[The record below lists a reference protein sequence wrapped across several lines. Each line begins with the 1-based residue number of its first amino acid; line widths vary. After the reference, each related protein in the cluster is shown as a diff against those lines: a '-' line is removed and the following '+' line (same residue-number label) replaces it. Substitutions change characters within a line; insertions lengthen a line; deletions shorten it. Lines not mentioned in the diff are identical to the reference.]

1 MNADPTGTRASHL
14 DLEELIAEATGQPVG
29 DRAREHLASCEHC
42 RLEASRWNL
51 VAGGIRGLAADAPEA
66 AAPETDAAPE
76 AAAAPH
82 AAQPTR
88 PRRAGRNALAGPWR
102 KAMLATGAVAAA
114 LVLLVGIGAATGY
127 VHLSVSHHGSQTVLT
142 AVTGCSQL
150 EAASGTLGQVQGDSM
165 VLKTASGQ
173 LVTVTTTPSTTVGVS
188 GVLLGGISDGM
199 AVTVS
204 GPSSGGTIAATIVS
218 IRSPG
223 HITAPSSFTT
233 VHGMVA
239 DASAS
244 GFTVVTSSGTRVP
257 ATISGDTVVNIFH
270 VRPDQVPA
278 GATVTA
284 IGHAGP
290 DGTLQATAAMAIVQR
305 SSGPQ
310 LQFHAKTRGCS
321 PAAVAAALT
330 PSIPI
335 GS

>member
-51 VAGGIRGLAADAPEA
+51 VAGGIRGLADAASDAGPAPEA
-66 AAPETDAAPE
+66 DAAPT
-76 AAAAPH
+76 AV
-82 AAQPTR
+82 QPTR
-88 PRRAGRNALAGPWR
+88 PGRTGRHVLAGPWR
-102 KAMLATGAVAAA
+102 KAMLATGAAAAA
-114 LVLLVGIGAATGY
+114 LVLLVGIGEATGY
-127 VHLSVSHHGSQTVLT
+127 VHLSISHHGSQTVLT

-150 EAASGTLGQVQGDSM
+150 EQASGTLEQVKGNSM

-188 GVLLGGISDGM
+188 GVLLAGISDGM

-218 IRSPG
+218 VRSPG
-223 HITAPSSFTT
+223 HITAPANFTT
-233 VHGMVA
+233 VRGTVA

-257 ATISGDTVVNIFH
+257 ATISLYTVVDIFH
-270 VRPDQVPA
+270 VSLDQVPTS
-278 GATVTA
+278 ATVTA
-284 IGHAGP
+284 IGRAGP
-290 DGTLQATAAMAIVQR
+290 DGTLQATAVMAIVQR

-310 LQFHAKTRGCS
+310 LQFHANVKTRSCS

-330 PSIPI
+330 PSTPI